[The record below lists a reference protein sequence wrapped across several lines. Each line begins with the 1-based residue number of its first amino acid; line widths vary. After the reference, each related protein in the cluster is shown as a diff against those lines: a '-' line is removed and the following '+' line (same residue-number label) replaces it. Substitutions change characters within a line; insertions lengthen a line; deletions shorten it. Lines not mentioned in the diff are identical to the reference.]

1 MLTNK
6 AAKGEVMTPKII
18 VSYDDTANDR
28 DALALGRIFAR
39 AGAKV
44 ALAYV
49 RHTQE
54 SEHAQERLEERE
66 AQELLARGAASLGDG
81 VDSHVV
87 LSASTGEGL
96 RDLAESE
103 GADIVVFG
111 SDYRTPP
118 GRVQPGT
125 SAQRLLAGGPAAVAV
140 APAGLRERDE
150 LRVARIGLIP
160 DGGDAAAEETAR
172 VLATSFGAAVAT
184 SIDEP
189 IDLLV
194 VGSRPEASDGRVMIS
209 AATEYAI
216 ENASAPVL
224 VVPRGVVLP
233 FGVRRSLT
241 TA

>member
-1 MLTNK
+1 
-6 AAKGEVMTPKII
+6 MTPKII
-18 VSYDDTANDR
+18 VSYDDSANDR
-28 DALALGRIFAR
+28 DALALGRIFAG
-39 AGAKV
+39 AGATV

-54 SEHAQERLEERE
+54 SEHAQETLEESE
-66 AQELLARGAASLGDG
+66 AQELLARGAASLGSG
-81 VDSHVV
+81 VKTHVV

-96 RDLAESE
+96 WELAKSDH
-103 GADIVVFG
+103 ADIVVFG
-111 SDYRTPP
+111 SDYRTPA

-140 APAGLRERDE
+140 APAELRTRDE
-150 LRVARIGLIP
+150 LRVTRVGLIP

-172 VLATSFGAAVAT
+172 ELALALGATVAT

-194 VGSRPEASDGRVMIS
+194 VGSRPETPEGRVMIS
-209 AATEYAI
+209 ASTEYAI

-233 FGVRRSLT
+233 FAVRPLT

>member
-1 MLTNK
+1 
-6 AAKGEVMTPKII
+6 MTPKVI

-28 DALALGRIFAR
+28 DALALGRLFAR
-39 AGAKV
+39 TGATV

-54 SEHAQERLEERE
+54 SEQGQESLEERE
-66 AQELLARGAASLGDG
+66 AQELLARGAASLDGD
-81 VDSHVV
+81 VETHVV
-87 LSASTGEGL
+87 LSASTGKGL
-96 RDLAESE
+96 WELAQSE
-103 GADIVVFG
+103 RADIVVFG

-140 APAGLRERDE
+140 APAHLREHDE
-150 LRVARIGLIP
+150 VRVSRVGLIP
-160 DGGDAAAEETAR
+160 DGGDAAAQETAR
-172 VLATSFGAAVAT
+172 VLAASLGAAVAT
-184 SIDEP
+184 SIDDP

-194 VGSRPEASDGRVMIS
+194 VGSRPEAPQGRVMIS
-209 AATEYAI
+209 AATDYAI

-224 VVPRGVVLP
+224 VVPRGVVLA
-233 FGVRRSLT
+233 FGVRRPLS